1 MQVNDAYLQSKVFGA
16 DGLELIIM
24 LYDKAIVSLQIAKEA
39 IEAGVNNPD
48 NLKRKVEGLTKA
60 TDIIYYLNDILDRQR
75 GGEIAKNLGTIYSI
89 LADELV
95 RANLFN
101 DLDIISKSITILQNL
116 KTAWQDVRK
125 QLQAEIS
132 QERKTVAA
140 SI

>member
-1 MQVNDAYLQSKVFGA
+1 MRANDAYLQSKVFGA
-16 DGLELIIM
+16 DGLELVIM
-24 LYDKAIVSLQIAKEA
+24 LYEKAIVSLQIAKEA

-60 TDIIYYLNDILDRQR
+60 TDVIYYLNDILDRQR
-75 GGEIAKNLGTIYSI
+75 GGEIAKNLSTIYSI
-89 LADELV
+89 LSDELV

-116 KTAWQDVRK
+116 KTAWQDLRK
-125 QLQAEIS
+125 QMQTENS
-132 QERKTVAA
+132 EGRKTFAA